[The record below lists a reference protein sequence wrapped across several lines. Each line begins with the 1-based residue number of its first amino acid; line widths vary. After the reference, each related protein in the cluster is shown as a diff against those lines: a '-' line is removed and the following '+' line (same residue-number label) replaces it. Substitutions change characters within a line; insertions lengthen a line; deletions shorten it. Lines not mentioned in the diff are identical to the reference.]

1 MKTKA
6 VIEKIT
12 EDNLILLVGK
22 DEKEMII
29 SKVEFPDSINY
40 REGDWLEVN
49 LIGGKVEFISLD
61 EAETKKVKKRI
72 QEKLDRLRKRD
83 DSN

>member
-49 LIGGKVEFISLD
+49 LIDGKVEFISLD

-83 DSN
+83 KSN